1 MSFDLERY
9 LTVHS
14 AWGATLGAPDDL
26 AFLLDATGEAQVWT
40 VERPGA
46 WPDQLT
52 VGDEPVSFVTA
63 SPTRDEWV
71 FGRDQGGNERVQFH
85 RLGADGDT
93 VSLTDHPDAKHY
105 WGGFSPDGE
114 RFAFA
119 SNRRDPSV
127 FDIYVQDRDERG
139 EAAERLHE
147 GDGWWSAAG
156 WSPSGDRIAIV
167 EAHSSMAQD
176 VYVRSLDGELRHLT
190 PDTDGVRYGSIE
202 WGPAGDALYLVTD
215 RDADTRYLARLDA
228 TDGRLSTVARGG
240 DAEVD
245 GVAVHQESGTLV
257 YSRNVEGYTE
267 LSLAEL
273 TGPAELRRL
282 PMPTLPGGIAG
293 GVSFDPAGDR
303 FAISAAGR
311 RANSDVH
318 VVDLTTLP
326 DRDGEPGPGGPA
338 VAAGL
343 SDGTGA
349 NACADRW
356 TDASTAGI
364 PRDSFVDP
372 ELVRFESFDSRE
384 IPALF
389 SRPHELPSGGAPV
402 IVDVHGGPESQRRPG
417 FAALTQYFLSRG
429 YGVFEPNV
437 RGSSG
442 YGRAFAALD
451 DVEKRMDAVADLAA
465 AYDWLAARAD
475 VDANRIA
482 VKGGSYG
489 GFMVLAALTEYPDRW
504 AAGVDV
510 VGIANFVT
518 FLENT
523 GEWRRA
529 LREAEYGSLEADREL
544 LEAISPINR
553 ADAIDA
559 PLFVL
564 HGENDPRVPV
574 GEARQIAEAA
584 GEQGVPV
591 ELLVFEDEG
600 HGIAKLDNRIDAY
613 TAVADFLDAHV

>member
-14 AWGATLGAPDDL
+14 AYGATLGAPDRL

-40 VERPGA
+40 LETPGA
-46 WPDQLT
+46 WPEQRT
-52 VGDEPVSFVTA
+52 IGDEPVSFVTA
-63 SPTRDEWV
+63 SPTHNEWI
-71 FGRDQGGNERVQFH
+71 FGRDRGGNERIQFY
-85 RLGADGDT
+85 RLDAGGDT
-93 VSLTDHPDAKHY
+93 LPLTKHPEAKHR
-105 WGGFSPDGE
+105 WGGFSPDGG

-127 FDIYVQDRDERG
+127 FDIYVQNRDEQG
-139 EAAERLHE
+139 DAAERLHE
-147 GDGWWSAAG
+147 GDGWLTAAG
-156 WSPSGDRIAIV
+156 WSPNGDRIAVV

-176 VYVRSLDGELRHLT
+176 VYILSVDGQLRQLT
-190 PDTDGVRYGSIE
+190 ADSNGVRYGSVE
-202 WGPAGDALYLVTD
+202 WGPDGEALYVVTD
-215 RDADTRYLARLDA
+215 KDADTRYLARLDA
-228 TDGRLSTVARGG
+228 TDGSLSVVARGG
-240 DAEVD
+240 DNEID
-245 GVAVHQESGTLV
+245 GVAVHRESGTLV

-267 LSLAEL
+267 LSLGEL
-273 TGPAELRRL
+273 AGPTDLVRL

-293 GVSFDPAGDR
+293 GVSFDPVGDR

-311 RANSDVH
+311 TENSNVH
-318 VVDLTTLP
+318 VVDLAALR
-326 DRDGEPGPGGPA
+326 DRDSDPTPGGPA
-338 VAAGL
+338 VTAGVGADTGV
-343 SDGTGA
+343 SDGA
-349 NACADRW
+349 VRW
-356 TDASTAGI
+356 TRASRAGI
-364 PRDSFVDP
+364 PRDSFADA
-372 ELVRFESFDSRE
+372 ELVHYESFDGLE

-389 SRPHELPSGGAPV
+389 SKPDELPPEGAPV

-417 FAALTQYFLSRG
+417 FAALTQYFISRG
-429 YGVFEPNV
+429 YAVLEPNV

-442 YGRAFAALD
+442 YGRVYAARD

-465 AYDWLAARAD
+465 GHDWLAGRGD
-475 VDANRIA
+475 VDTDRIA

-489 GFMVLAALTEYPDRW
+489 GFMVLAAMTEYPDRW

-523 GEWRRA
+523 GKWRRD
-529 LREAEYGSLEADREL
+529 LREAEYGSLREDREV

-553 ADAIDA
+553 VDAIDA

-584 GEQGVPV
+584 RDQGVPV

-600 HGIAKLDNRIDAY
+600 HGIAKRENRIDAY
-613 TAVADFLDAHV
+613 TAVAEFLDKSV